1 MKGYWVVRASIRDAE
16 EYGNYRELAGPVVAK
31 FNGAFLSRGGLQEEV
46 EGSGFERTGL
56 VEFNSYEEALSC
68 YK

>member
-31 FNGAFLSRGGLQEEV
+31 FNGAFLSRGGLQD
-46 EGSGFERTGL
+46 
-56 VEFNSYEEALSC
+56 
-68 YK
+68 